1 MGWKDTRCARLSVTP
16 GGRISPLTERLMPF
30 RHPEMTY
37 E

>member
-1 MGWKDTRCARLSVTP
+1 MGWKDTRCARLGVTP
-16 GGRISPLTERLMPF
+16 GGKISPLTERLLPL